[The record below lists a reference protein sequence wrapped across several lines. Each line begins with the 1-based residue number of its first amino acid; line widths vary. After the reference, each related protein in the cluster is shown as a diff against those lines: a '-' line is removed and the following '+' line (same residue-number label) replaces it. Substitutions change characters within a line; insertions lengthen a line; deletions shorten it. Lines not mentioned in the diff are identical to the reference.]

1 MSSVLLAKNH
11 VLITDQAH
19 RESKQL
25 FEETKD
31 LNRIRFLSELDNG
44 EQLALSESISELLKV
59 VLNLAASGGK
69 VTFTTIPSEMT
80 TAAAASWLGISR
92 PTLMKHVREGLI
104 PAKKTGSHTRIKTED
119 LEKFNDQRNKKQKKT
134 FSELRSL
141 SGVMD

>member
-31 LNRIRFLSELDNG
+31 LNRIRFLLELDNG
-44 EQLALSESISELLKV
+44 EQLALSESISELLEV

-80 TAAAASWLGISR
+80 TAAAASRLGISR